1 MTQITNKK
9 LPHWHKLNELFALH
23 VHTWTLKM
31 MMMYNDDFKWIS
43 IKNKKEIELQV
54 FWNLWYDVQMMSYQ

>member
-9 LPHWHKLNELFALH
+9 LLHWHKLNELFGLH
-23 VHTWTLKM
+23 VHIWTLKM

>member
-23 VHTWTLKM
+23 VHIWTLKM